1 MRDLESMTARMVC
14 VGFDG
19 PAVTDELR
27 SLIGRGVSCVILFTR
42 NFRDARQLAEL
53 CREIKGLADQPI
65 LIGVDQ
71 EGGRVQRFHG
81 DGFTEIPSMREL
93 GRQGDPVR
101 VRGVG
106 AVLARELRAMNVDL
120 NFAPVLDVDS
130 NSANPVIGERSFG
143 RDPELVAKL
152 GCAMIEGLQGSSQN
166 AGEPASAVAACG
178 KHFPGHGDTS
188 VDSHLALPRLPHA
201 LDRLHQIELPP
212 FRAAIQAGVAA
223 IMTSHVLFEAID
235 PHRPA
240 TMSPAVI
247 DGLLRKQLGFDRV
260 VFSDD
265 LEMKA
270 VLEHYGVAETVTQA
284 AIASVD
290 VMCVCSRH
298 DLQHLAIESLIKAVD
313 DGLLGR
319 QQIEKSNRRLDSLMR
334 RFVI

>member
-1 MRDLESMTARMVC
+1 MRELEAMAARMVC

-42 NFRDARQLAEL
+42 NFCDARQLAEL
-53 CREIKGLADQPI
+53 CHEIKGLADRPI

-71 EGGRVQRFHG
+71 EGGRVQRFRG

-101 VRGVG
+101 VRGIG
-106 AVLARELRAMNVDL
+106 AVLAKELQAVNIDL

-130 NSANPVIGERSFG
+130 NPANPVIGERSFAS
-143 RDPELVAKL
+143 DSELVAHM
-152 GCAMIEGLQGSSQN
+152 GCAMIEGLQGRSGTQ
-166 AGEPASAVAACG
+166 GEPASGVAACG

-188 VDSHLALPRLPHA
+188 VDSHLALPRLPHEME
-201 LDRLHQIELPP
+201 RLQRVELPP
-212 FRAAIQAGVAA
+212 FCAAIQAGVAA

-284 AIASVD
+284 AIAGVD
-290 VMCVCSRH
+290 VMCVCSKH
-298 DLQHLAIESLIKAVD
+298 DLQNLAIESLIKAVD
-313 DGLLGR
+313 DGLLDK
-319 QQIEKSNRRLDSLMR
+319 QQVEKSNRRLDSMMR
-334 RFVI
+334 RFVF